1 MSEIFER
8 NYDNMR
14 RSELKNFIKKFVEEC
29 YEDMRDAKKM
39 IEGKSKLELSQV
51 EAELKS
57 EIEQLNSWESVLEFL
72 TFTMT
77 LFSIIIKAGEIS
89 WAILL
94 VLFTLFIV
102 FALAVL
108 SSLKKGK
115 YVRALEYLNAL
126 EKRNELLDVE

>member
-1 MSEIFER
+1 
-8 NYDNMR
+8 MR

>member
-1 MSEIFER
+1 
-8 NYDNMR
+8 MR

-126 EKRNELLDVE
+126 EKRNELPDVE

>member
-126 EKRNELLDVE
+126 EKRNELPDVE